1 MPVFRNLVHAGV
13 FFSLAALQF
22 AMPVHG
28 QTADK
33 AKASKTPELLTKE
46 SLFTG
51 TSLSAENQNIVLG
64 NLLKHYDQR
73 ILIPKEASMKIPE
86 SKPGI
91 FPDLKV
97 FGKETPD
104 PCASNADA
112 KQLAAMHQLLA
123 TTLSARPKDVK
134 EFNESTPKGCDLSR
148 LRYYLSVTA
157 KLFPEENKK

>member
-1 MPVFRNLVHAGV
+1 MSTLRTLAHAGI
-13 FFSLAALQF
+13 FSGLAALQF
-22 AMPVHG
+22 GMPAHG
-28 QTADK
+28 QTAGKDGTL
-33 AKASKTPELLTKE
+33 KASELLTKE

-51 TSLSAENQNIVLG
+51 TNLSAENQNIVLG

-123 TTLSARPKDVK
+123 TTMSARPKDVK